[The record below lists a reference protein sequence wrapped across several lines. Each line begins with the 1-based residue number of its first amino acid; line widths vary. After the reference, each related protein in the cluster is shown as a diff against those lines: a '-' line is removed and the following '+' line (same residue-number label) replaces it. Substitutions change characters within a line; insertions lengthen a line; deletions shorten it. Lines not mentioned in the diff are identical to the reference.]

1 MVHGEAF
8 FRAGVNAGGAN
19 NAAIWI
25 NRPRFAGFLDGQR
38 IGRAFSGAK
47 AAKNARRDVNFDMPA
62 RLLEIGAFD
71 CRIHPR
77 GGRPEQILENIH

>member
-1 MVHGEAF
+1 MVHGKAF

-19 NAAIWI
+19 NAAIRI

-38 IGRAFSGAK
+38 IGRAFSGAE
-47 AAKNARRDVNFDMPA
+47 AAKNTGRDVNFDMPA